1 MSEIYACILIGI
13 DTYGD
18 NIIKRFI
25 NEDKDYL
32 YGYLDTKEINYSDS
46 FLFKY
51 YTSRKKVNINL
62 ERKVY
67 EYIDYIYYR
76 TRIQ

>member
-32 YGYLDTKEINYSDS
+32 YGY
-46 FLFKY
+46 
-51 YTSRKKVNINL
+51 
-62 ERKVY
+62 
-67 EYIDYIYYR
+67 
-76 TRIQ
+76 